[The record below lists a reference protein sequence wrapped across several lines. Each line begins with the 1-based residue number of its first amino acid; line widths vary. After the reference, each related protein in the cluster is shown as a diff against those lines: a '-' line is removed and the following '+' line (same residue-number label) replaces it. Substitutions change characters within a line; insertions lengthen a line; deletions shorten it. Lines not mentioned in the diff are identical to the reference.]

1 MDVLGSVL
9 TVGVVVLLWVAAV
22 AFGRD
27 TRDPGD
33 WRRTQSIRDAPPRLG
48 D

>member
-1 MDVLGSVL
+1 MTTLLIAVAV
-9 TVGVVVLLWVAAV
+9 VGLWVAAV

-27 TRDPGD
+27 TRDGAD
-33 WRRTQSIRDAPPRLG
+33 WFTRAAVGERSPRLG